1 MKLFKG
7 KASKTEKVEKARG
20 AVTFLAHPV
29 NQLSCTTEVSGRGPI
44 WTATGND
51 PHFHLSCVSGEA
63 VALNGGW
70 YLLRVVADEISGKL
84 ESPCLYIDYGVGFSE
99 AFTFHLDPMRT
110 SNGFVGLI
118 RLEQPIVGLRFDP
131 SVSPCEF
138 SLKSISLHRLSK
150 GTAAW
155 FMYRSL
161 ARREKDPVNLF
172 RKSLAEYRR
181 DGSRTLGEWLYNRYA
196 PHTSSGVRDYAQWI
210 SKHDTLSK
218 GDLRAMR
225 QQSASLV
232 NKPVISVVMP
242 VYNTAE
248 AWLRQCMDSVLQ
260 QGYPY
265 WELCVADDAST
276 APHVKN
282 VLNEYAAK
290 DSRIRVVFREKN
302 GHISE
307 ASNSALELATGE
319 WIALLDH
326 DDELPAHALYMV
338 VMAIKERPEA
348 RLIYSDEDKIDE
360 SGKRFDPYF
369 KPDWN
374 PDLFLSQN
382 MITHLGVYSTSL
394 IKEIGGFRKGFEGAQ
409 DYDLALR
416 CIEKLKAAQIIHIP
430 RVLYHWRAIEGSTAL
445 AIGEKSYA
453 VLAGAKALEDH
464 FFRTGAQDVSVQIVD
479 NGYRIKRAIDEK
491 HHPSVSLI
499 IPTRDRV
506 DLLRMCIS
514 SILEKTTYDNYEIV
528 VVDNQSIEPDT
539 HDYFDE
545 IKKHPKIRLIEYDEP
560 FNYSS
565 MNNVA
570 VASIDSVLVGLINND
585 IEVINGGWLDEM
597 AGQAMRPEIGA
608 VGAMLYYP
616 DNNIQHAGVI
626 LGIGG
631 VAGHCYVGRQKGYPG
646 QMSRALL
653 IQNLSA
659 VTAACLLVR
668 REVFDLVGGLDPR
681 LQVAFNDVDFCL
693 RIREKGFR
701 NLWTPYAE
709 LYHHESASR
718 GYEDTPAKHERF
730 MREVVFMGEHW
741 GGQLQRDPAYNP
753 NLSLQTTQFELADQ
767 PRLSPL
773 HSVISGSE
781 DALH

>member
-1 MKLFKG
+1 MFKG
-7 KASKTEKVEKARG
+7 KVVKAVKVKG
-20 AVTFLAHPV
+20 AVTFLPRAA
-29 NQLSCTTEVSGRGPI
+29 NQLTATTDASGGAAV

-51 PHFHLSCVSGEA
+51 PHFHLVGAAGEP
-63 VALNGGW
+63 VDLKGGW
-70 YLLRVVADEISGKL
+70 YLLRIVAEEVSGQL
-84 ESPCLYIDYGVGFSE
+84 DSPRLYMDYGVGFSE
-99 AFTFHLDPMRT
+99 AFTFPLDSMRT
-110 SNGFVGLI
+110 SNGFAGLI
-118 RLEQPIVGLRFDP
+118 RLEQPVTGLRFDP

-138 SLKSISLHRLSK
+138 SLKSISLQRLSK

-161 ARREKDPVNLF
+161 ARREKDPINLF

-181 DGSRTLGEWLYNRYA
+181 DGSRTLGDWLYNRYA
-196 PHTSSGVRDYAQWI
+196 PHIKPDVRDYAEWI
-210 SKHDTLSK
+210 AKHDTV
-218 GDLRAMR
+218 GENDVRAMR
-225 QQSASLV
+225 QQSALLAH
-232 NKPVISVVMP
+232 KPVISVVMP

-248 AWLRQCMDSVLQ
+248 GWLRRCMDSVLR

-276 APHVKN
+276 APHVKK

-290 DSRIRVVFREKN
+290 DRRIKVVFREKN

-307 ASNSALELATGE
+307 ASNSALALATGE

-326 DDELPAHALYMV
+326 DDELPPHALYMV
-338 VMAIKERPEA
+338 VMAIAERPDA
-348 RLIYSDEDKIDE
+348 RMIYSDEDKIDE
-360 SGKRFDPYF
+360 DGKRFDPYF

-374 PDLFLSQN
+374 PDLFYSQN
-382 MITHLGVYSTSL
+382 MITHLGVYSASL
-394 IKEIGGFRKGFEGAQ
+394 IKKIGGFREGFEGAQ

-416 CIEKLKAAQIIHIP
+416 CIEELKAAQIIHIP

-453 VLAGAKALEDH
+453 VLAGVKALEDH
-464 FFRTGAQDVSVQIVD
+464 FFRTGVKGVSVEIVD
-479 NGYRIKRAIDEK
+479 NGYRILRAIDEK
-491 HHPSVSLI
+491 RQPSVSLI

-514 SILEKTTYDNYEIV
+514 SILEKTTYENYVIV
-528 VVDNQSIEPDT
+528 VVDNQSIEPAT
-539 HDYFDE
+539 HEYFDS
-545 IKKHPKIRLIEYDEP
+545 IKKHPKVRIVEYDEP

-570 VASIDSVLVGLINND
+570 VASTESDIVGLINND
-585 IEVINGGWLDEM
+585 IEVIHGDWLHEM
-597 AGQAMRPEIGA
+597 VSQAVREDIGA

-616 DNNIQHAGVI
+616 NNTIQHAGVT

-631 VAGHCYVGRQKGYPG
+631 VAGHSYVGKSKGFGG

-659 VTAACLLVR
+659 VTAACLLIR
-668 REVFDLVGGLDPR
+668 REVFNSVGGLDPR
-681 LQVAFNDVDFCL
+681 LQVAFNDVDFC
-693 RIREKGFR
+693 IRVRNAGLR

-730 MREVVFMGEHW
+730 MREVVFMGENW
-741 GGQLQRDPAYNP
+741 GDVLQKDPAYNP
-753 NLSLQTTQFELADQ
+753 NLTLQTTDFELATQ
-767 PRLSPL
+767 PRLAPL
-773 HSVISGSE
+773 HRVLARESSV
-781 DALH
+781 LPY